1 MEYTEK
7 DSPSGEKS
15 DNKRNF
21 EVAKSPRRSQRPVT
35 RMRKE
40 HNTPRSQQLN
50 TPRSKRQNTPR
61 GQKQNTPKTPDCGGI
76 NSQSTS
82 TPEMFELYFHNN

>member
-15 DNKRNF
+15 DNRRNF
-21 EVAKSPRRSQRPVT
+21 EVEKSSGRSQRPVT

-40 HNTPRSQQLN
+40 HNTP
-50 TPRSKRQNTPR
+50 
-61 GQKQNTPKTPDCGGI
+61 
-76 NSQSTS
+76 
-82 TPEMFELYFHNN
+82 

>member
-15 DNKRNF
+15 DNNRNF
-21 EVAKSPRRSQRPVT
+21 EVEKSPRRSQRPVT

-40 HNTPRSQQLN
+40 HNTP
-50 TPRSKRQNTPR
+50 
-61 GQKQNTPKTPDCGGI
+61 
-76 NSQSTS
+76 
-82 TPEMFELYFHNN
+82 